1 MKTIFFILKHFYSF
15 LCINLLIFKA
25 NKTKIIS
32 LVSFLILLW
41 IVLFCLNNQ
50 NIKHIIMSINGIAYW
65 IFFVSLFKTLKKQNF
80 FYNLITNRCFY
91 YIFSELLLFLIS
103 VYIFF
108 VPINI
113 CFLFPAKD
121 ILSINF
127 IVAPMSIIADTFL
140 FVICNIWKYV
150 LIQSIIITAFLIY
163 SIIYESNFLVITE
176 DQSIEAILFY
186 VTMIISFIKIIITV
200 NEINKNPK
208 CCSNCLN

>member
-15 LCINLLIFKA
+15 LHINLLIFKS

-32 LVSFLILLW
+32 LISFLSLLLV
-41 IVLFCLNNQ
+41 VLFYLNNQ
-50 NIKHIIMSINGIAYW
+50 NIKHIIISISGIAYW

-91 YIFSELLLFLIS
+91 YIFSELLLFLMS

-127 IVAPMSIIADTFL
+127 IVAPMSIIADAFL

-163 SIIYESNFLVITE
+163 SIMLESNLCI
-176 DQSIEAILFY
+176 IEILSMETTLLY
-186 VTMIISFIKIIITV
+186 TTMIISFIKITITI
-200 NEINKNPK
+200 NEINKNQK